1 MSTNNSSGSE
11 QEGGDKP
18 SFDKPPQAG
27 PPPGAPSDPYGTP
40 PPADTPSDH
49 ASGHAS
55 DRPPGYGAPYGAP
68 PGGQASPY
76 GGSPYGAPYGA
87 PPPGGS
93 PYGNVGEGP
102 VPGMPPL
109 GSWSNRIVAKVLDFL
124 MMLILAVLVSLPF
137 ADLTSNNGWI
147 GPIWLAYA
155 FYLVYEGL
163 MLGRDG
169 QTVGKKLFKL
179 RVAMLVDGS
188 IPTGNAAWIR
198 SATFVLPAVICCGAL
213 WWPVDG
219 LFGVFDKPYRQC
231 IHDKAAKTVVISTA

>member
-1 MSTNNSSGSE
+1 MSTNDPSGHE

-27 PPPGAPSDPYGTP
+27 PPSGAPSDPYGTP
-40 PPADTPSDH
+40 PPAAPGGNPHD
-49 ASGHAS
+49 A
-55 DRPPGYGAPYGAP
+55 PPGYGAPYGAP
-68 PGGQASPY
+68 PGGQGSSY
-76 GGSPYGAPYGA
+76 GSPYGSPYGA

-93 PYGNVGEGP
+93 PYGQQGAGP

-109 GSWSNRIVAKVLDFL
+109 AGWPNRITAKVLDFV
-124 MMLILAVLVSLPF
+124 MMEILAIVVSLPF
-137 ADLTSNNGWI
+137 SDLTRQNGWI
-147 GPIWLAYA
+147 GPIWLGYA
-155 FYLVYEGL
+155 FFLVYEGL

-188 IPTGNAAWIR
+188 APSSNAAWTR

-231 IHDKAAKTVVISTA
+231 IHDKAAKTVVVTTD

>member
-1 MSTNNSSGSE
+1 MSTNDPSGHE

-27 PPPGAPSDPYGTP
+27 PPSGAPSDPYGTP
-40 PPADTPSDH
+40 PPAPGGAPQD
-49 ASGHAS
+49 A
-55 DRPPGYGAPYGAP
+55 PPGYGAPYGAP
-68 PGGQASPY
+68 PGGQGTS
-76 GGSPYGAPYGA
+76 YGAPHGA

-93 PYGNVGEGP
+93 PYGDQGAGP

-109 GSWSNRIVAKVLDFL
+109 GSWPNRITAKVLDFV
-124 MMLILAVLVSLPF
+124 MMELLAIVVSLPF
-137 ADLTSNNGWI
+137 SDLTRQNGWI
-147 GPIWLAYA
+147 GPIWLGYA
-155 FYLVYEGL
+155 FFLVYEGL

-179 RVAMLVDGS
+179 RVAMLIDGS
-188 IPTGNAAWIR
+188 APTSNAAWTR
-198 SATFVLPAVICCGAL
+198 SATFVLPAVICCGGL